1 MPKFVDLYVQSNTND
16 RDTPESE
23 EFFVWAEVPR
33 FGGEAVE
40 GAPVRLQEELPPHQ
54 RLVRRL
60 EAHLK
65 QGISL
70 TFTGLHD

>member
-1 MPKFVDLYVQSNTND
+1 M
-16 RDTPESE
+16 PESE
-23 EFFVWAEVPR
+23 ELFVGAEVPR

-65 QGISL
+65 QGTDL
-70 TFTGLHD
+70 TGLTYY

>member
-1 MPKFVDLYVQSNTND
+1 MRMIKMTDL
-16 RDTPESE
+16 PESE
-23 EFFVWAEVPR
+23 EFFVWPEVPR

-65 QGISL
+65 KGNGLS
-70 TFTGLHD
+70 TGLHD